1 MLLSIITVAFR
12 NLEGIVKTH
21 ASLAHLAQVEDIS
34 FEWIVVDGGSNDGTR
49 EYLENLNGIFNL
61 RFVSEPDNGIYD
73 AMNKGIAMA
82 QGKFA
87 LFLNSGDIFHQNAAN
102 FVRKLKMQ
110 KDNVMITGDALL
122 DFGDGHKI
130 KRSAKPGWY
139 IYHSLPA
146 SHQAIFFP
154 VSGLKK
160 WRYDLEYK
168 VFPTTR
174 WQPKCIKP
182 VMHLKNSMAWCLNF
196 PWVGYLPPIIWNC
209 VLTRKKSNDKYYM
222 CLAFGLNYPGIYA
235 NVLPQRRKPYITK
248 SEYKENQCKI

>member
-168 VFPTTR
+168 VSSDYALAA
-174 WQPKCIKP
+174 KMYKAGYA
-182 VMHLKNSMAWCLNF
+182 LKNSMAWCLNF

>member
-21 ASLAHLAQVEDIS
+21 ASLAHLAQADDIS

-49 EYLENLNGIFNL
+49 EYLENLNGIYNL

-73 AMNKGIAMA
+73 AMNKGITMA

-87 LFLNSGDIFHQNAAN
+87 LFLNSGDIFHQDAAN

-168 VFPTTR
+168 V
-174 WQPKCIKP
+174 
-182 VMHLKNSMAWCLNF
+182 SSDYA
-196 PWVGYLPPIIWNC
+196 
-209 VLTRKKSNDKYYM
+209 
-222 CLAFGLNYPGIYA
+222 LAAKMY
-235 NVLPQRRKPYITK
+235 K
-248 SEYKENQCKI
+248 SEGIPSIVVAEENYGEGSSREHAAMEPRFLNVRVILAKSFARIHETNLKKQAKTFWLCLL

>member
-12 NLEGIVKTH
+12 NLAGIVKTH
-21 ASLAHLAQVEDIS
+21 ASLAHLAQADDIS

-49 EYLENLNGIFNL
+49 EYLENLNGIYNL

-73 AMNKGIAMA
+73 AMNKGIEMA

-87 LFLNSGDIFHQNAAN
+87 LFLNSGDIFHQDAAN
-102 FVRKLKMQ
+102 FVRKLKVQ
-110 KDNVMITGDALL
+110 KDNMMITGDALL

-168 VFPTTR
+168 VSSDYALAAKMYKAGYAFKKLNGLVSEFSMGGVSTTNNMELCADAKKVQR
-174 WQPKCIKP
+174 QILHVPGFWAELSW
-182 VMHLKNSMAWCLNF
+182 HLRQRTTLKTKALYN
-196 PWVGYLPPIIWNC
+196 
-209 VLTRKKSNDKYYM
+209 KS
-222 CLAFGLNYPGIYA
+222 
-235 NVLPQRRKPYITK
+235 
-248 SEYKENQCKI
+248 

>member
-1 MLLSIITVAFR
+1 MQNHPPPKFSIITVTYNAEAV
-12 NLEGIVKTH
+12 LEDTIQSVISQTYH
-21 ASLAHLAQVEDIS
+21 HVEYI
-34 FEWIVVDGGSNDGTR
+34 IVDGASKDSTLSIIDRYRDRITR
-49 EYLENLNGIFNL
+49 I
-61 RFVSEPDNGIYD
+61 VSEPDKGLYD

-168 VFPTTR
+168 VSSDYALAAKMYKAGYAFKKLNGLVSEFSMGGVSTTNNMELCADAKKVQR
-174 WQPKCIKP
+174 QILHVPGFWAELSW
-182 VMHLKNSMAWCLNF
+182 HL
-196 PWVGYLPPIIWNC
+196 
-209 VLTRKKSNDKYYM
+209 R
-222 CLAFGLNYPGIYA
+222 
-235 NVLPQRRKPYITK
+235 QRTTSKTK
-248 SEYKENQCKI
+248 ALYNKV

>member
-21 ASLAHLAQVEDIS
+21 SSLAHLAQADDIS
-34 FEWIVVDGGSNDGTR
+34 FEWIVVDGDSNGGTR
-49 EYLENLNGIFNL
+49 EYLENLNGIYNL

-87 LFLNSGDIFHQNAAN
+87 LFLNSGDIFHQDAAY

-168 VFPTTR
+168 VSSDYALAAKMYKAGYAF
-174 WQPKCIKP
+174 
-182 VMHLKNSMAWCLNF
+182 KNSMAWCLNF
-196 PWVGYLPPIIWNC
+196 LWVGYLPPIIWNC
-209 VLTRKKSNDKYYM
+209 VLTPKSPTANIT
-222 CLAFGLNYPGIYA
+222 CTWLLGRIILAFTPAYYLKDESLI
-235 NVLPQRRKPYITK
+235 
-248 SEYKENQCKI
+248 

>member
-1 MLLSIITVAFR
+1 MHSVHPTPKFSIITVTYNAEKV
-12 NLEGIVKTH
+12 LEDTIQSVISQTYH
-21 ASLAHLAQVEDIS
+21 HVEYIL
-34 FEWIVVDGGSNDGTR
+34 VDGASKDGTLSIIDR
-49 EYLENLNGIFNL
+49 YRDRIT
-61 RFVSEPDNGIYD
+61 RIVSEPDKGLYD

-168 VFPTTR
+168 VSSDYALAAKMYKAGYAFKKLNGLVSEFSMGGVSTTNNMELCADAKKVQR
-174 WQPKCIKP
+174 QILHVPGFWAELSW
-182 VMHLKNSMAWCLNF
+182 HL
-196 PWVGYLPPIIWNC
+196 
-209 VLTRKKSNDKYYM
+209 R
-222 CLAFGLNYPGIYA
+222 
-235 NVLPQRRKPYITK
+235 QRTTSKTK
-248 SEYKENQCKI
+248 ALYNKV

>member
-1 MLLSIITVAFR
+1 MHSVHPTPKFSVITVTYNAEKVLEDTIQSVIAQTYHHVEYIIVDGASKDGTLSIIDRYRPRIHTV
-12 NLEGIVKTH
+12 
-21 ASLAHLAQVEDIS
+21 
-34 FEWIVVDGGSNDGTR
+34 
-49 EYLENLNGIFNL
+49 
-61 RFVSEPDNGIYD
+61 VSEPDKGLYD

-87 LFLNSGDIFHQNAAN
+87 LFLNSGDIFHQDAAN
-102 FVRKLKMQ
+102 FIRKLKMQ

-168 VFPTTR
+168 VSSDYALAAKMYKAGYAFRKLNGLVSEFSMGGVSTTNNMELCADAKKVQR
-174 WQPKCIKP
+174 QILHVPGFWAELSW
-182 VMHLKNSMAWCLNF
+182 HLRQRTTSKTKALYN
-196 PWVGYLPPIIWNC
+196 
-209 VLTRKKSNDKYYM
+209 KS
-222 CLAFGLNYPGIYA
+222 
-235 NVLPQRRKPYITK
+235 
-248 SEYKENQCKI
+248 